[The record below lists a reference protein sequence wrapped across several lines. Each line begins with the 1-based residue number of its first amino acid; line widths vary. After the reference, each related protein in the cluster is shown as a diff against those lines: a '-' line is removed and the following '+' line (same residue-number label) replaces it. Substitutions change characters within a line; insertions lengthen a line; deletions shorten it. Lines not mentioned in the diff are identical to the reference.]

1 MSINR
6 VVVSGNLTREPE
18 LRATQSG
25 MQVLSLGMAVNDRRK
40 NQQTGE
46 WDDVPNF
53 VDVKVFGNRAE
64 SLSRILAKGSKVCV
78 EGKLRYSS
86 WERDGQKRSKLEVV
100 ADEVE
105 LMPKGGNQ
113 QPQAPQPAPQGY
125 YAAPQAAC
133 APQPPMPAPQPAP
146 QAYAAPAAPAMQP
159 LPMGQT
165 AVPAQAPQYVQ
176 AAYVD
181 EYSEE
186 IPF

>member
-78 EGKLRYSS
+78 EGKL
-86 WERDGQKRSKLEVV
+86 L
-100 ADEVE
+100 
-105 LMPKGGNQ
+105 
-113 QPQAPQPAPQGY
+113 
-125 YAAPQAAC
+125 
-133 APQPPMPAPQPAP
+133 
-146 QAYAAPAAPAMQP
+146 
-159 LPMGQT
+159 
-165 AVPAQAPQYVQ
+165 
-176 AAYVD
+176 
-181 EYSEE
+181 
-186 IPF
+186 